1 MDKYDYITATT
12 LEEKVRL
19 EKLIKYMEDNNIEDN
34 LLEYKERYNNICKYL
49 VAKDK
54 YLNIEKDIDDIKIKL
69 DELYKKKD
77 EYEVD
82 NLLLEETLISKF
94 NTDTN
99 GKYRNILYEDIKLI
113 DDKEIRDI
121 LYILFE
127 KESEYS
133 KLLSK
138 RNKLK
143 NIIDKDKYPNTYD
156 TLLNQDILIEKQDE
170 LNIAVSQLSNGATII
185 DCGVNV
191 DGSFK
196 AGELYTKVCLGG
208 LADVGISI
216 PGDLSEKF
224 ALPSVKIKTDSPAIS
239 TLGSQK
245 AGWSVSVG
253 DFFALGSGP
262 ARAICKKPAE
272 TYEEIGYEDTE
283 ADLAILTLEADV
295 LPGEDVAQYIADECN
310 VDVKDVYLLVAPT
323 SSLVGSIQISGRVVE
338 NGTYKM
344 LEAIKFDVTKVKHA
358 AGIAPIAPIDPDGLK
373 AMGKTND
380 AVLFGGRTYYYVE
393 SDENDDIADVAA
405 KLPSSAADGYGKP
418 FFDVFKEAEFDFYKI
433 DKGMFAPAEV
443 VINDLTT
450 GKIYKEGYVNVDLLK
465 KSFGVDN

>member
-1 MDKYDYITATT
+1 MVSVNV
-12 LEEKVRL
+12 E
-19 EKLIKYMEDNNIEDN
+19 
-34 LLEYKERYNNICKYL
+34 
-49 VAKDK
+49 AKK
-54 YLNIEKDIDDIKIKL
+54 TVMIEKA
-69 DELYKKKD
+69 
-77 EYEVD
+77 
-82 NLLLEETLISKF
+82 
-94 NTDTN
+94 
-99 GKYRNILYEDIKLI
+99 
-113 DDKEIRDI
+113 
-121 LYILFE
+121 
-127 KESEYS
+127 
-133 KLLSK
+133 
-138 RNKLK
+138 
-143 NIIDKDKYPNTYD
+143 
-156 TLLNQDILIEKQDE
+156 DE
-170 LNIAVSQLSNGATII
+170 LNIAVETLDNGATVI

-224 ALPSVKIKTDSPAIS
+224 ALPSVKIKTDSPSIS

-262 ARAICKKPAE
+262 ARAIALKPAE
-272 TYEEIGYEDTE
+272 TYEEIAYDDKG

-295 LPGEDVAQYIADECN
+295 LPGVEVAEYIAEECD

-323 SSLVGSIQISGRVVE
+323 SSLVGSIQIAGRVVE

-344 LEAIKFDVTKVKHA
+344 LEFIKFDVTKVKHA
-358 AGIAPIAPIDPDGLK
+358 AGIAPIAPVDPDGLK

-393 SDENDDIADVAA
+393 SEEGDDIAAVAA
-405 KLPSSAADGYGKP
+405 QLPSSAADGYGKP
-418 FFDVFKEAEFDFYKI
+418 FFDVFKDAGFDFYQI

-450 GKIYKEGYVNVDLLK
+450 GKLYKEGFVNAELLK
-465 KSFGVDN
+465 KSFGIDE

>member
-1 MDKYDYITATT
+1 MVSVNV
-12 LEEKVRL
+12 E
-19 EKLIKYMEDNNIEDN
+19 
-34 LLEYKERYNNICKYL
+34 
-49 VAKDK
+49 AKKTVDVM
-54 YLNIEKDIDDIKIKL
+54 IEKA
-69 DELYKKKD
+69 
-77 EYEVD
+77 
-82 NLLLEETLISKF
+82 
-94 NTDTN
+94 
-99 GKYRNILYEDIKLI
+99 
-113 DDKEIRDI
+113 
-121 LYILFE
+121 
-127 KESEYS
+127 
-133 KLLSK
+133 
-138 RNKLK
+138 
-143 NIIDKDKYPNTYD
+143 
-156 TLLNQDILIEKQDE
+156 DE
-170 LNIAVSQLSNGATII
+170 LNIAVATLENGATVL

-224 ALPSVKIKTDSPAIS
+224 ALPSVKIKTDSPSIS

-262 ARAICKKPAE
+262 ARAIALKPAE
-272 TYEEIGYEDTE
+272 TYEEIDYEDKE

-295 LPGEDVAQYIADECN
+295 LPGEDVAAYIAEEYN
-310 VDVKDVYLLVAPT
+310 VKTEDVYLLVAPT
-323 SSLVGSIQISGRVVE
+323 SSLVGSIQIAGRVVE

-344 LEAIKFDVTKVKHA
+344 LEFIKFDVTKVKHA
-358 AGIAPIAPIDPDGLK
+358 AGIAPIAPVDPDGLK

-393 SDENDDIADVAA
+393 SEEGDDIAAVAA
-405 KLPSSAADGYGKP
+405 QLPSSAADGSGKP
-418 FFDVFKEAEFDFYKI
+418 FFDVFKDAGFDFYQI

-450 GKIYKEGYVNVDLLK
+450 GKMYKEGFVNAELLK
-465 KSFGVDN
+465 KSFGVDE

>member
-1 MDKYDYITATT
+1 M
-12 LEEKVRL
+12 VSV
-19 EKLIKYMEDNNIEDN
+19 NIE
-34 LLEYKERYNNICKYL
+34 
-49 VAKDK
+49 AKKTVDVM
-54 YLNIEKDIDDIKIKL
+54 IEKA
-69 DELYKKKD
+69 
-77 EYEVD
+77 
-82 NLLLEETLISKF
+82 
-94 NTDTN
+94 
-99 GKYRNILYEDIKLI
+99 
-113 DDKEIRDI
+113 
-121 LYILFE
+121 
-127 KESEYS
+127 
-133 KLLSK
+133 
-138 RNKLK
+138 
-143 NIIDKDKYPNTYD
+143 
-156 TLLNQDILIEKQDE
+156 DE
-170 LNIAVSQLSNGATII
+170 LNIAVATLENGATVL

-224 ALPSVKIKTDSPAIS
+224 ALPSVKIKTDSPSIS

-262 ARAICKKPAE
+262 ARAIALKPAE
-272 TYEEIGYEDTE
+272 TYEEIDYEDKE

-295 LPGEDVAQYIADECN
+295 LPGEDVAAYIAEECN
-310 VDVKDVYLLVAPT
+310 VKTEDVYLLVAPT
-323 SSLVGSIQISGRVVE
+323 SSLVGSIQIAGRVVE

-344 LEAIKFDVTKVKHA
+344 LEFIKFDVTKVKHA
-358 AGIAPIAPIDPDGLK
+358 AGIAPIAPVDPDGLK

-393 SDENDDIADVAA
+393 SEEGDDIAAVAA
-405 KLPSSAADGYGKP
+405 QLPSSAADGYGKP
-418 FFDVFKEAEFDFYKI
+418 FFDVFKDAGFDFYQI

-450 GKIYKEGYVNVDLLK
+450 GKMYKEGFVNAELLK
-465 KSFGVDN
+465 KSFGIDE

>member
-1 MDKYDYITATT
+1 MVSVNV
-12 LEEKVRL
+12 E
-19 EKLIKYMEDNNIEDN
+19 
-34 LLEYKERYNNICKYL
+34 
-49 VAKDK
+49 AKKTVDVM
-54 YLNIEKDIDDIKIKL
+54 IEKA
-69 DELYKKKD
+69 
-77 EYEVD
+77 
-82 NLLLEETLISKF
+82 
-94 NTDTN
+94 
-99 GKYRNILYEDIKLI
+99 
-113 DDKEIRDI
+113 
-121 LYILFE
+121 
-127 KESEYS
+127 
-133 KLLSK
+133 
-138 RNKLK
+138 
-143 NIIDKDKYPNTYD
+143 
-156 TLLNQDILIEKQDE
+156 DE
-170 LNIAVSQLSNGATII
+170 LNIAVETLDNGATVI

-224 ALPSVKIKTDSPAIS
+224 ALPSVKIKTDAPSIS

-262 ARAICKKPAE
+262 ARAISLKPAE
-272 TYEEIGYEDTE
+272 TYEEIGYDDKG

-295 LPGEDVAQYIADECN
+295 LPGVEVAQYVADECD

-323 SSLVGSIQISGRVVE
+323 SSLVGSIQIAGRVVE

-344 LEAIKFDVTKVKHA
+344 LEFIKFDVTKVKHA
-358 AGIAPIAPIDPDGLK
+358 AGIAPIAPVDPDGLK

-393 SDENDDIADVAA
+393 SEEGDDIAAVAA
-405 KLPSSAADGYGKP
+405 QLPSSAADGYGKP
-418 FFDVFKEAEFDFYKI
+418 FFDVFKDAGFDFYQI

-450 GKIYKEGYVNVDLLK
+450 GKLYKEGFVNAELLK
-465 KSFGVDN
+465 KSFGIDE